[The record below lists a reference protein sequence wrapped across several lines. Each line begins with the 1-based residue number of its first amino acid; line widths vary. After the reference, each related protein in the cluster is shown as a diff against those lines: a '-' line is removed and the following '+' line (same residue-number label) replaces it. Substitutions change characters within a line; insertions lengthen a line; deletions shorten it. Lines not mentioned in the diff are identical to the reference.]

1 MTRARQVSGGCK
13 DCPPGTRRPVTAPGP
28 RCATHQRARKKA
40 IADKKH
46 GEWIFKTYG
55 ITAEQYWSLF
65 RYQGGKCFICQRA
78 TGKRRRLSV
87 DHDHKTGK
95 VRGLL
100 CNPCNR
106 DVLGH
111 LRDSVAALER
121 AVTYLKHPPA
131 DQVLTPI
138 QVRVM

>member
-1 MTRARQVSGGCK
+1 M
-13 DCPPGTRRPVTAPGP
+13 
-28 RCATHQRARKKA
+28 
-40 IADKKH
+40 
-46 GEWIFKTYG
+46 
-55 ITAEQYWSLF
+55 L

-78 TGKRRRLSV
+78 TGKRRRLAV
-87 DHDHKTGK
+87 DHDHKTGR

-138 QVRVM
+138 RIRVE

>member
-1 MTRARQVSGGCK
+1 MTKARVLGGCI
-13 DCPPGTRRPVTAPGP
+13 DCPPGSRRPVTRPGP
-28 RCATHQRARKKA
+28 RCATHQRARKQA
-40 IADKKH
+40 LAEKKH
-46 GEWIFKTYG
+46 AEWILKTYG
-55 ITAEQYWSLF
+55 ITADQYWSLF

-87 DHDHKTGK
+87 DHDHKTGR

-131 DQVLTPI
+131 DQVLTGV

>member
-1 MTRARQVSGGCK
+1 MTVRVLGGCI
-13 DCPPGTRRPVTAPGP
+13 DCPPGSRRPATRPGP
-28 RCATHQRARKKA
+28 RCATHKRARKKA
-40 IADKKH
+40 LAEKKH
-46 GEWIFKTYG
+46 AEWILKTYG
-55 ITAEQYWSLF
+55 ITAEQYASLL

-87 DHDHKTGK
+87 DHDHKTGR

-121 AVTYLKHPPA
+121 AVMYLKHPPA

-138 QVRVM
+138 QVRVE

>member
-1 MTRARQVSGGCK
+1 VTARVLGGCI
-13 DCPPGTRRPVTAPGP
+13 DCPPGSRRPVTRPGP
-28 RCATHQRARKKA
+28 RCATHQRARKRA
-40 IADKKH
+40 LAAKKH
-46 GEWIFKTYG
+46 GDWIWKTYG
-55 ITAEQYWSLF
+55 ITAEQYASML

-78 TGKRRRLSV
+78 TGKRRRLAV

-121 AVTYLKHPPA
+121 AVTYLRYPPA

-138 QVRVM
+138 RIRVE

>member
-1 MTRARQVSGGCK
+1 MTSRVLGGCT
-13 DCPPGTRRPVTAPGP
+13 DCPPGSRRPVTRPGP
-28 RCATHQRARKKA
+28 RCATHQRARKRA
-40 IADKKH
+40 LAEKKH
-46 GEWIFKTYG
+46 GEWIWKTYG
-55 ITAEQYWSLF
+55 ITAEQYASLL

-78 TGKRRRLSV
+78 TGKRRRLAV
-87 DHDHKTGK
+87 DHDHKTGR

-131 DQVLTPI
+131 DQVLTSI
-138 QVRVM
+138 QVRVE

>member
-1 MTRARQVSGGCK
+1 MSPAPVLGGCI
-13 DCPPGTRRPVTAPGP
+13 DCPPGTRRPATRPGP
-28 RCATHQRARKKA
+28 RCATHKRERKRALA
-40 IADKKH
+40 AKKH
-46 GEWIFKTYG
+46 GEWILKTYG
-55 ITAEQYWSLF
+55 ITSEQYESML

-78 TGKRRRLSV
+78 TGKRRRLAV

-138 QVRVM
+138 RIRVE

>member
-1 MTRARQVSGGCK
+1 MTARVLGGCI
-13 DCPPGTRRPVTAPGP
+13 DCPPGSRRPATRPGP
-28 RCATHQRARKKA
+28 RCATHKRERKRALA
-40 IADKKH
+40 EKKH

-55 ITAEQYWSLF
+55 ITSEQYASLL

-78 TGKRRRLSV
+78 TGKRRRLAV

-138 QVRVM
+138 RIRVE